1 MAKVLVTITSPLGN
15 HRYDE
20 FVASFKAWALYNE
33 FYDEFYVEVPDSP
46 EPWWVAEDIRI
57 TLEDSPYFVVKELLE

>member
-1 MAKVLVTITSPLGN
+1 MAKVFVTSTSPLGN

-20 FVASFKAWALYNE
+20 PYDE

-46 EPWWVAEDIRI
+46 EPRRVADDIRT
-57 TLEDSPYFVVKELLE
+57 TLEDDPYFVVKELLE

>member
-20 FVASFKAWALYNE
+20 PYDE